1 MFKEDEEKLNLIL
14 KRISRLRGV
23 SAIFLFGSQSNG
35 KSRED
40 SDIDIA
46 VLTKNISRKK
56 ELDIIGHGDEKIDI
70 SIFSNL
76 PLIIQ
81 FRVLSEGKLLFS
93 KNQKDIHNTKIRVF
107 RDYLDYSVFIN
118 NFYKRTIQNV

>member
-1 MFKEDEEKLNLIL
+1 MLEEDKKYINLIV
-14 KRISRLRGV
+14 KNISRLNGV

-35 KSRED
+35 KSRDD

-46 VLTKNISRKK
+46 VLTKDISRKK
-56 ELDIIGHGDEKIDI
+56 ELEIIGYGNEKTDI

-81 FRVLSEGKLLFS
+81 FRVLNEGRLLFS
-93 KNQKDIHNTKIRVF
+93 KNQKDIHDIKIKVF

-118 NFYKRTIQNV
+118 NFYKRIIKNV